1 MNIKRLL
8 SAKKLVVKRLNV
20 NVDASYVKEFRE
32 YYNLTQIALANILG
46 VTKKTIEKWEQG
58 KNKIKGSSAVLLTLM
73 REDKSILDKVYHV
86 EVVNEFINNDE
97 FVEKISDAFK
107 FRYTYLGNVPNS
119 FDPKKT
125 EVCYS

>member
-8 SAKKLVVKRLNV
+8 SSKKIVVKRLNV
-20 NVDASYVKEFRE
+20 NVDSIYVKEFRE

-73 REDKSILDKVYHV
+73 REDKSILDKIYHV
-86 EVVNEFINNDE
+86 EVVNAFTNNEE
-97 FVEKISDAFK
+97 FVDKSSDDFK
-107 FRYTYLGNVPNS
+107 FEYSDLS
-119 FDPKKT
+119 ASIFLFDT
-125 EVCYS
+125 QNTIVYCS